1 MARAE
6 TLRTSLDVLVYVGMS
21 MYLISRAVQKFTWLQ
36 KDELGTIYKMASP
49 GFITYPSITL
59 CPMPTV
65 EAIRASHTLNE
76 SWAVPEPSL
85 DVLTG
90 VAENY
95 YVNDRYFFEKLSR
108 KFSTHL

>member
-36 KDELGTIYKMASP
+36 KDELGTIYKIATP
-49 GFITYPSITL
+49 GFVTYPSITL

-65 EAIRASHTLNE
+65 GVIRASHTVNE
-76 SWAVPEPSL
+76 SWRVPEPNL
-85 DVLTG
+85 EALTG

-95 YVNDRYFFEKLSR
+95 YVNDR
-108 KFSTHL
+108 